1 MTLWG
6 EWHTHSVGVD
16 EYVDP
21 YRVQCKTVSEQH
33 ITGHHCRLSICDII
47 TAPSQKINLF

>member
-6 EWHTHSVGVD
+6 EWHTHSAGVD

-21 YRVQCKTVSEQH
+21 PACVTERFVEW
-33 ITGHHCRLSICDII
+33 
-47 TAPSQKINLF
+47 SQLPTFES